1 MMLSLLFKVVS
12 LQIIND
18 GEVVDVAAVR
28 RDISVLVAFIFEQE
42 FVD

>member
-28 RDISVLVAFIFEQE
+28 GDISVLVAFIFEQE